1 MDCCLPLIV
10 LFCGVNFISC
20 SHLPPLRKYYYVDKL
35 MTWAGAQRYCREKY
49 TDLATFE
56 SMDDVSRL
64 PPDTTYR
71 WIGLSD
77 DPKSWRGTMGNDPNS
92 WRWSSTGETSRT
104 GYQNWAAGK
113 PTNPLQTCAVM
124 LTDGRWNEYSCESAF
139 YFICYT
145 ETNQATKSYVLIQL
159 SKRWSAA
166 RDYCRQRY
174 TDLAKIEN
182 DEEQNKVNSVKLQY
196 YIVVWIGLYRVP
208 WTWSD
213 KSQSSIRMWASGE
226 PNNGDM
232 IEICAAQY
240 PSHQWNDDNCFKLL
254 PFICHQVITL
264 KTTLRIKFET
274 DADITDP
281 ALNTQILQQL
291 SAALTRQGF
300 TDFKLRW
307 KIPPKKQEKLQE
319 SPCTING

>member
-1 MDCCLPLIV
+1 
-10 LFCGVNFISC
+10 
-20 SHLPPLRKYYYVDKL
+20 
-35 MTWAGAQRYCREKY
+35 MTWAGAQRYCREEY

-56 SMDDVSRL
+56 STNDVSRL
-64 PPDTTYR
+64 PPDTKPSR

-113 PTNPLQTCAVM
+113 PANALQTCAVM
-124 LTDGRWNEYSCESAF
+124 LADGRWNEYSCKSALH
-139 YFICYT
+139 FICYT
-145 ETNQATKSYVLIQL
+145 ETNQAEKTFVLIQL
-159 SKRWSAA
+159 PKSWSAA
-166 RDYCRQRY
+166 RDYCREHY

-182 DEEQNKVNSVKLQY
+182 DEEQNEVNSAKPSNG
-196 YIVVWIGLYRVP
+196 IVWIGLYRVP

-213 KSQSSIRMWASGE
+213 KSQSSFRFWDSAQ
-226 PNNGDM
+226 PDM
-232 IEICAAQY
+232 VYDKAICGAMN
-240 PSHQWNDDNCFKLL
+240 PSHRFHDGDCSVQL
-254 PFICHQVITL
+254 PFACHQVITL
-264 KTTLRIKFET
+264 KTTLKMKFET

-291 SAALTRQGF
+291 SAALNRQGF

-307 KIPPKKQEKLQE
+307 KIPPKKQEKTTETQ
-319 SPCTING
+319 CVING